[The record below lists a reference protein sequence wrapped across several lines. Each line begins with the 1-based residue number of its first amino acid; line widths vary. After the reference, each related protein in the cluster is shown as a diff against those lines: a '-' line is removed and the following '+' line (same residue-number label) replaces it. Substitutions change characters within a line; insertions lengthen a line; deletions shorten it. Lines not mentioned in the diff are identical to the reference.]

1 MVKKAPASKVKTSQA
16 KAKPIAKGTKGK
28 TCLDLSDKK
37 GSFMRK
43 AAAFRNTIGGKDNKF
58 QPEKGRYTL
67 YISWACPW
75 AHRCAMVRHMK
86 GLNKAIDLSVVH
98 PTW

>member
-1 MVKKAPASKVKTSQA
+1 MATDTTS
-16 KAKPIAKGTKGK
+16 
-28 TCLDLSDKK
+28 KK
-37 GSFMRK
+37 GSYERRDSG
-43 AAAFRNTIGGKDNKF
+43 FRNWVSKSDPVF

-86 GLNKAIDLSVVH
+86 GLTKAIDLSVVH